1 MIVISVKTKSANF
14 EGHAG
19 MFFESSGL
27 FFFLVCFF
35 GDDLLIKHK

>member
-14 EGHAG
+14 EEHAG

-27 FFFLVCFF
+27 FFFFFLVCFF
-35 GDDLLIKHK
+35 GAYFNQA